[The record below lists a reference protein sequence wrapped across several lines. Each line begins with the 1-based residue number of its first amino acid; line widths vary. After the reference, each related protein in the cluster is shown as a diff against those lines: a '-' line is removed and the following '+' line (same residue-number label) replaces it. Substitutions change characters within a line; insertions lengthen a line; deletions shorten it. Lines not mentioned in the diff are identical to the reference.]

1 MNIISEKKDQQ
12 RNGPA
17 LKNQQEEGRDHS
29 DIQHL
34 QTSVDLEVR
43 NHIKN
48 NGKPS
53 LPRVLEIANTAIF
66 RSICLF
72 RDRLYLG
79 YRGGLASCHLEDMF
93 VGTRRLGSGF
103 NVCGDYSL
111 FT

>member
-43 NHIKN
+43 NHIK
-48 NGKPS
+48 KKQWKIL
-53 LPRVLEIANTAIF
+53 LPRVLEIANTLPYSGVF
-66 RSICLF
+66 V
-72 RDRLYLG
+72 YLG
-79 YRGGLASCHLEDMF
+79 IDC
-93 VGTRRLGSGF
+93 T
-103 NVCGDYSL
+103 
-111 FT
+111 